1 MIFDLHGLR
10 RSIEKGH
17 VQWQR
22 HALERIFQR
31 SIKREDVFEVL
42 LTGEI
47 IEEYPDDKPWPSAL
61 FLGWLNDQPLHVV
74 AAYSREAQKV
84 AIITVYEP
92 SLEYFE
98 DDFRTRRR
106 KNV

>member
-1 MIFDLHGLR
+1 MIFDIDELR
-10 RSIEKGH
+10 FNLSKGH

-31 SIKREDVFEVL
+31 GIGRKEVFEVL
-42 LTGEI
+42 EKGEI

-61 FLGWLNDQPLHVV
+61 FLGWVGGQQIHVV
-74 AAYSREAQKV
+74 AAYSKELGKI

-92 SLEYFE
+92 SLDYFE
-98 DDFRTRRR
+98 SDFRTRRR
-106 KNV
+106 KDA

>member
-1 MIFDLHGLR
+1 MNFDIEGLR
-10 RSIEKGH
+10 RHFVKGH

-31 SIKREDVFEVL
+31 GIKRKDVTTVL

-47 IEEYPDDKPWPSAL
+47 IETYADDKPWPSAL
-61 FLGWLNDQPLHVV
+61 FLGWIDREPLHVV
-74 AAYSREAQKV
+74 AAYSKQLQKV

-98 DDFRTRRR
+98 NDFRTRRR

>member
-1 MIFDLHGLR
+1 MVFDVPGLK

-17 VQWQR
+17 VQWQQ

-31 SIKREDVFEVL
+31 GIKRKNVFEVL
-42 LTGEI
+42 QKGEA
-47 IEEYPDDKPWPSAL
+47 IEEYPYDKPWPSAL
-61 FLGWLNDQPLHVV
+61 FLGWIDGEPMHVV
-74 AAYSREAQKV
+74 AAYSPQLRKV

-98 DDFRTRRR
+98 SDFRTRRK

>member
-1 MIFDLHGLR
+1 MNFDIHGLKR
-10 RSIEKGH
+10 NIVKGH

-31 SIKREDVFEVL
+31 GIKRKDVFEVL
-42 LTGEI
+42 SKGKV
-47 IEEYPDDKPWPSAL
+47 IEEYLDDKPWPSAL
-61 FLGWLNDQPLHVV
+61 FLGWIDDQPLHVV
-74 AAYSREAQKV
+74 VAYSQQLQKV

-98 DDFRTRRR
+98 NDFQTRRR